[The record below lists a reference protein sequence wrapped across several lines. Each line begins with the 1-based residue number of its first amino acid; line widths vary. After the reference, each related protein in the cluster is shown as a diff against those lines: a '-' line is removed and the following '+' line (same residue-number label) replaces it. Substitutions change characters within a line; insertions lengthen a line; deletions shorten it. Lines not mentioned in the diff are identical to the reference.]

1 MISYLRGYFK
11 GKKLAEETGNL
22 CREITNYLINND
34 FWIALPDTAYVFQES
49 YALCSMLHTEHKMN
63 QTVRGVKVEISKSIL
78 REWLLK
84 VFEEANK
91 DLDYTEGV
99 DEIIKKYPQYTLDWT
114 KELTDAHSDMVGQ
127 NLDRWA
133 PVICIQFIDHIHS
146 YIDKE
151 FGRVPDN
158 FEDTL
163 MNFIN
168 MNVKKLGNKS
178 L

>member
-1 MISYLRGYFK
+1 
-11 GKKLAEETGNL
+11 
-22 CREITNYLINND
+22 
-34 FWIALPDTAYVFQES
+34 
-49 YALCSMLHTEHKMN
+49 MLHTEHKMN
-63 QTVRGVKVEISKSIL
+63 KTVRGIKVEISKSIM
-78 REWLLK
+78 RVWLLK

-99 DEIIKKYPQYTLDWT
+99 DEIIKKFPQYTLNWT

-133 PVICIQFIDHIHS
+133 PVICTQFIDHIHS